1 MLHAAWLVCLSVSVV
16 DKLHHIPGDLH
27 LHIAGSW
34 GVVMLSVCV
43 SVERGNAACG
53 VVGVSVCVCGR

>member
-27 LHIAGSW
+27 LHSAGS
-34 GVVMLSVCV
+34 LTADAR
-43 SVERGNAACG
+43 VER
-53 VVGVSVCVCGR
+53 VVRRRLHGRTRA

>member
-1 MLHAAWLVCLSVSVV
+1 VIYIYTVLV
-16 DKLHHIPGDLH
+16 PG
-27 LHIAGSW
+27 

-53 VVGVSVCVCGR
+53 VVGVSVCLSVVDKLHHIPGDLHLHSAGSGGW

>member
-1 MLHAAWLVCLSVSVV
+1 MSVCLSVRLSVMLHAAWLVCLSVSVV

-27 LHIAGSW
+27 LHSAGSW

-43 SVERGNAACG
+43 SVP
-53 VVGVSVCVCGR
+53 SVLRRC